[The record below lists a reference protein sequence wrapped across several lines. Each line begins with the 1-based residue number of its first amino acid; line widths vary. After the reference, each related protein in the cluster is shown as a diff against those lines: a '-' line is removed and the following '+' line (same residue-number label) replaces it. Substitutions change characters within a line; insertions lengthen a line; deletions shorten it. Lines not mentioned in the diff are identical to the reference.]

1 MIKVEQTLKIS
12 KIKDGTVIDH
22 ITAGK
27 SLKVLSILKIDEK
40 SINSVSI
47 GVRVPS
53 SKFGLKDVIKIENRN
68 LEKFEVDKISLI
80 APEASI
86 SIVKDYEVTQKYT
99 VELPS
104 RIVGIVKCHNANCIT
119 NVKEPVSSEFTLV
132 SKKPLVIR
140 CNFCERN
147 MSEREIM
154 GSL

>member
-1 MIKVEQTLKIS
+1 MEQTLKIS

-22 ITAGK
+22 IAAGK
-27 SLKVLSILKIDEK
+27 ALKVLSILKIDEK
-40 SINSVSI
+40 SNNYSVSI
-47 GVRVPS
+47 GIRVPS
-53 SKFGLKDVIKIENRN
+53 SKMSYKDVIKIENRN

-80 APEASI
+80 APDASI

-99 VELPS
+99 VELPA

-147 MSEREIM
+147 MSEREIL

>member
-1 MIKVEQTLKIS
+1 MDKTLKIT

-22 ITAGK
+22 ISAGK
-27 SLKVLSILKIDEK
+27 ALKVLSILKIEEK
-40 SINSVSI
+40 STNSVSI
-47 GVRVPS
+47 GIRVPS
-53 SKFGLKDVIKIENRN
+53 EKMSFKDVIKIENRY

-80 APEASI
+80 APDASI

-99 VELPS
+99 VELPP

-119 NVKEPVSSEFTLV
+119 NVKEPVSSEFSLV

-147 MSEREIM
+147 MNEREIM

>member
-1 MIKVEQTLKIS
+1 MEQTLKIS

-22 ITAGK
+22 IAAGK
-27 SLKVLSILKIDEK
+27 ALKVLSILKIDEK
-40 SINSVSI
+40 SNNYSVSI
-47 GVRVPS
+47 GIRVPS
-53 SKFGLKDVIKIENRN
+53 SKMSYKDVIKIENRN

-80 APEASI
+80 APDASI

-99 VELPS
+99 VELPA

-147 MSEREIM
+147 MSEREIS

>member
-1 MIKVEQTLKIS
+1 MDQTLKIS

-40 SINSVSI
+40 GNNSVSI

-53 SKFGLKDVIKIENRN
+53 SKMGFKDVIKIENRT
-68 LEKFEVDKISLI
+68 LERFEVDKISLI
-80 APEASI
+80 APDASI
-86 SIVKDYEVTQKYT
+86 SIVKDYEVTQKYA

-104 RIVGIVKCHNANCIT
+104 RIIGIIKCHNANCIT
-119 NVKEPVSSEFTLV
+119 NVNEPVSSEFTLV
-132 SKKPLVIR
+132 SKKPLIIR

>member
-1 MIKVEQTLKIS
+1 MEQTLKIS

-27 SLKVLSILKIDEK
+27 ALKVLSILKIDEK
-40 SINSVSI
+40 GDNSVSI

-53 SKFGLKDVIKIENRN
+53 SKMGQKDVIKIENRT
-68 LEKFEVDKISLI
+68 LERFEVDKISLI

-86 SIVKDYEVTQKYT
+86 SIVKDYEVTQKYA

-132 SKKPLVIR
+132 SKKPLIIR

-154 GSL
+154 SSL